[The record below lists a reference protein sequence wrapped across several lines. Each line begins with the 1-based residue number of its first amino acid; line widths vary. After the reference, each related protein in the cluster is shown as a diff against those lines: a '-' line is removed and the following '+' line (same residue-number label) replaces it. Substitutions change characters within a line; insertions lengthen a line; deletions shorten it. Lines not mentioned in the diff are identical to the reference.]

1 MSNERVKLKIDPDGS
16 YCMLIMDEP
25 LTGLLADDVYNTLNE
40 NKITYGIKKK
50 VIEDALAGNLKFE
63 RTLIIARSIPPTCGS
78 DEYIEYLID
87 TETETNGDIDENTVV
102 NLYETGFIKNV
113 KADSLLA
120 KIHPPTIGKNGINIF
135 GTMIPG
141 LEGQLIQVKKF
152 TGQGVYVDEESR
164 CIKALISGVYQK
176 NHLGVISVSDELT
189 ISGNLDFSVGNI
201 DTTSNIIIRGDI
213 KAGFSCKTTGNIF
226 VEGAIEDAVVE
237 SGGSIICK
245 SGIVAGGRT
254 VKAENEIIT
263 NYVQDRNIV
272 CGNLYVESMI
282 SGSSIKAAGEVRA
295 KKIVGG
301 SIICKNSITAE
312 MIGNIEHTKTS
323 IKLGVD
329 YNIIDKME
337 KTTQVIVRIKD
348 DLKKNEQM
356 LAKLN
361 EDYKFCAEKIVRIS
375 ELGATHIRRSTIDE
389 IVTRGKEIFA
399 DIEKLKEKNI
409 ILRTQSG
416 RLKKEYSALVVKVE
430 LIDTTLTVKDTIYPN
445 TTITMRLNG
454 LFQVHNPMHDL
465 TFYIN
470 DNNEIIHKKNSRP
483 NPF

>member
-1 MSNERVKLKIDPDGS
+1 MSNDRVKLKIDPDGS

-25 LTGLLADDVYNTLNE
+25 LTGLLASDVYDTLNE
-40 NKITYGIKKK
+40 NKITYGVKKK
-50 VIEDALAGNLKFE
+50 VIEDAISGKLKFE
-63 RTLIIARSIPPTCGS
+63 RTLIIARSIPPTSGS

-87 TETETNGDIDENTVV
+87 TESETNNSFDENAVV
-102 NLYETGFIKNV
+102 NLYETGFVKNV
-113 KADSLLA
+113 TADTILA
-120 KIHPPTIGKNGINIF
+120 QIHPPTIGKNGINIF
-135 GTMIPG
+135 GAMIPG
-141 LEGQLIQVKKF
+141 LKGNHLQVKKF
-152 TGQGVYVDEESR
+152 TGNGVYIDEDSH

-176 NHLGVISVSDELT
+176 NHLDVISVSDELT

-201 DTTSNIIIRGDI
+201 DTSSNIIIRGDI

-245 SGIVAGGRT
+245 SGIVAGVRT
-254 VKAENEIIT
+254 VKAANEIIT
-263 NYVQDRNIV
+263 NYVQDRNIE
-272 CGNLYVESMI
+272 CCNLYVESMI
-282 SGSSIKAAGEVRA
+282 FGSSIKASGEVRA

-312 MIGNIEHTKTS
+312 TIGNIEHTKTM

-356 LAKLN
+356 LAKLS
-361 EDYKFCAEKIVRIS
+361 EDYRVCAEKIVRIS
-375 ELGATHIRRSTIDE
+375 ELGTNNIKQTTISE
-389 IVTRGKEIFA
+389 IINRGKEIYA
-399 DIEKLKEKNI
+399 ETEKLKEKNI

-430 LIDTTLTVKDTIYPN
+430 LIDTTLTIKDTIYPN

-454 LFQVHNPMHDL
+454 IFLVQNPMHDV
-465 TFYIN
+465 TFYID
-470 DNNEIIHKKNSRP
+470 DNNEIIHEKRAHPKT
-483 NPF
+483 F